1 MSLQV
6 SVDKTGNDRIDAER
20 GEKNTMREG
29 MKGELTGKDKWK
41 SGEEVNETE
50 KRGSRRVE

>member
-1 MSLQV
+1 MSLEV

-20 GEKNTMREG
+20 GEKNTMRED